1 MFRIQSQLPTNNVKV
16 SQVRWYSELKK
27 DLRFNW
33 NRAFNQLELL
43 KNDCDDSS
51 YYSHRCID
59 VASST
64 LTSRLV
70 NQNSRFLNRRTI
82 AIDPDKKSDIR
93 DVGSIADL
101 ADVADFC
108 CFSLILDTPG
118 TLAPLVPEISEK
130 HFSTLETRTRIS
142 HIQSRTSRRDREFLS
157 PNLMLWDKTENNF
170 LQSQASRRDR
180 EFSWSFLSFRDENE
194 KFWYCHIFQRN
205 WILLNIFTRKF
216 GEVFFIGPKW
226 AWGLIYGSGHLS
238 VTKGSNYFPKL
249 LWNYQ
254 GIFCILSS
262 FWEQTL
268 LTGVQRCILK
278 LFFPIELFDEDI
290 TPSTWKPYKI
300 LPDKAVGFQ
309 RCRLHEIDSQNDTNW
324 KYNQKCYVQVSIVNF
339 HFL

>member
-1 MFRIQSQLPTNNVKV
+1 M
-16 SQVRWYSELKK
+16 
-27 DLRFNW
+27 LR
-33 NRAFNQLELL
+33 
-43 KNDCDDSS
+43 
-51 YYSHRCID
+51 
-59 VASST
+59 
-64 LTSRLV
+64 
-70 NQNSRFLNRRTI
+70 
-82 AIDPDKKSDIR
+82 
-93 DVGSIADL
+93 
-101 ADVADFC
+101 
-108 CFSLILDTPG
+108 
-118 TLAPLVPEISEK
+118 
-130 HFSTLETRTRIS
+130 
-142 HIQSRTSRRDREFLS
+142 
-157 PNLMLWDKTENNF
+157 DKTENNF

-238 VTKGSNYFPKL
+238 VTKGSNHFPKL

-290 TPSTWKPYKI
+290 TPKRIFTNMFHHQSMFALDETSVFY
-300 LPDKAVGFQ
+300 FQ
-309 RCRLHEIDSQNDTNW
+309 MPSRIDSQNDTNW